1 MTNHH
6 HSQGNLIDV
15 SPPSSGYSTPQ
26 HPYAANAPQAP
37 AASYGFGSAVLGLW
51 RRLSSPDEQQQ
62 QQQQQQQQ
70 DGFKPAG
77 ATSMVSS
84 MFSSIS
90 GDGINGA
97 FTPPRRQ
104 ASPVGLPSLGA
115 LSLVGFH
122 YDTQPEQQ
130 LLNRG
135 IAEEIRTFLPERLK
149 ISDSWRLVYSLYQNG
164 SSLGT
169 LYKLCD
175 EYRGRRVGYVLVVR
189 DGTDSTF
196 GAYLTDTPHP
206 AHSYYGTG
214 ECFLWRAELHAA
226 LPPPPSADTS
236 DLDNYR
242 VTTIASTG
250 AADDGSSSHLAPAPI
265 DPTTNKAVPPPVAQT
280 QSIRF
285 QNFSYSGIND
295 YCIQS
300 ETGFLS
306 VGGGNGKYGLWLNDS
321 LSKGR
326 SGECETFLNRPLSDE
341 GEKFDIMG
349 VELWV
354 IGAS

>member
-1 MTNHH
+1 M
-6 HSQGNLIDV
+6 
-15 SPPSSGYSTPQ
+15 
-26 HPYAANAPQAP
+26 
-37 AASYGFGSAVLGLW
+37 
-51 RRLSSPDEQQQ
+51 DEQQGHFIQ
-62 QQQQQQQQ
+62 QQPSLKSLE
-70 DGFKPAG
+70 GAG
-77 ATSMVSS
+77 ASQQPSLVSS
-84 MFSSIS
+84 MFSAVSGVGG
-90 GDGINGA
+90 GDGIHGA

-104 ASPVGLPSLGA
+104 ASPVGLPSLSP
-115 LSLVGFH
+115 LSLVGFRP
-122 YDTQPEQQ
+122 DTEPEQQ
-130 LLNRG
+130 LLNKG

-149 ISDSWRLVYSLYQNG
+149 IVDTWGLVYSLYQNG

-175 EYRGRRVGYVLVVR
+175 EYRGRRVGFVLVVR

-206 AHSYYGTG
+206 AHSYFGTG

-242 VTTIASTG
+242 VTTIASTNQHS
-250 AADDGSSSHLAPAPI
+250 DDTPSLLSPTPV
-265 DPTTNKAVPPPVAQT
+265 DPTTNKAAVPTPVSHT

-285 QNFSYSGIND
+285 QNFAYSGVND
-295 YCIQS
+295 YCMLC

-306 VGGGNGKYGLWLNDS
+306 VGGGNGKYGLWLDDS

-341 GEKFDIMG
+341 GEKFNIIG

-354 IGAS
+354 IGAT